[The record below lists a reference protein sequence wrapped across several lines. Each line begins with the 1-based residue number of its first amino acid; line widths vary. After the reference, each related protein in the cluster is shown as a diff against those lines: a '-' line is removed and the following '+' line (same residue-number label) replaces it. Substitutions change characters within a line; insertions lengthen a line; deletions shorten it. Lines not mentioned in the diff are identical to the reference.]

1 MSDIIVRFR
10 PDGHSKLIEAIKK
23 LNTATGSY
31 TKTTDKST
39 KGGRKFSDQIG
50 RNRKAMSIFEN
61 SLSTIRSRLLIYNFL
76 MGVGVTQMVRM
87 AQQSAKL
94 QNMERGFSNLTKS
107 AGSTTTQ
114 ISKLSAATK
123 GTVSSFGLL
132 QQANNAMILGVTQN
146 TDEMANMFGMAKRLG
161 DALGVDTTRA
171 VESLIT
177 GIGRQSRLMLD
188 NIGIIVKTEDAYK
201 DYAASL
207 DKTVDQ
213 LTDSEKK
220 QAFFNA
226 AMDAADKKVRQ
237 LGPNTKQVSDQFAQ
251 FSATMSNMGM
261 DIGSFIA
268 PALGSMAETIS
279 DFINDLSKTDLEK
292 TRDDLIDIGVAAKDI
307 ELLNRAIDIEAAT
320 SNFVDSTDKLIS
332 SYSEFVDINNLPLS
346 KKELEDL
353 GFSIQTLMEEA
364 SVTPLVFE
372 QIHSEFRDAN
382 TEANILS
389 QGTGLL
395 ATTYSEFRNGVMVTS
410 AALQDFN
417 GVSDNVSIQLEAL
430 QNGHLDLINEL
441 GTLTNKTDGQTDAD
455 KARIVQIQNEISANV
470 VKADFLRQLLI
481 LLSARQQAEK
491 DLNHLRS
498 EGQQLDEDGNEI
510 DEKAVE
516 LKTLLTETYA
526 KSKTA
531 RADSLKT
538 ILDEIKAKGLVSE
551 LDGKQL
557 AALKMLQAEYNK
569 LMGITKLSTSASL
582 KDVSKLAG
590 ALGALA
596 GSTGKNTKIAARF
609 AQAAAIIDTYAG
621 ANKAFAQG
629 GTLGFVTGAA
639 IIAQGL
645 ANVAQIE
652 TQLSK
657 MGGGS
662 SGGGGGGVYGSFE
675 QGGYVGGNR
684 HSQGG
689 TIIEAERGEFVMSRN
704 AVESIGLETLNQMN
718 QSGGGGNINVSV
730 SGNVL
735 TQDFVEGELAESIKE
750 AVRRGSDFGIG

>member
-1 MSDIIVRFR
+1 MSDIIVKFR
-10 PDGHSKLIEAIKK
+10 PDGHTKLIEAINR
-23 LNTATGSY
+23 LNTATGGY
-31 TKTTDKST
+31 RKTTDSAT
-39 KGGRKFSDQIG
+39 KGGRQFSDQIG
-50 RNRKAMSIFEN
+50 RNRKAMSLFEN
-61 SLSTIRSRLLIYNFL
+61 SLATIRSRLLIYNFL

-94 QNMERGFSNLTKS
+94 QNMERSFANLTKS
-107 AGSTTTQ
+107 AGSASTQ
-114 ISKLSAATK
+114 IAKLSAATR
-123 GTVSSFGLL
+123 GTVSNFDLL
-132 QQANNAMILGVTQN
+132 QQANNAMILGVTKN
-146 TDEMANMFGMAKRLG
+146 SDEMANMFGMAKRLG

-188 NIGIIVKTEDAYK
+188 NIGIIVKSEDAYK

-220 QAFFNA
+220 QAFLNA
-226 AMDAADKKVRQ
+226 ALDAADKKVRE

-251 FSATMSNMGM
+251 FSATMSNMGT

-268 PALGSMAETIS
+268 PALGKMAETIS
-279 DFINDLSKTDLEK
+279 NFINDLSKNDLEK

-307 ELLNRAIDIEAAT
+307 ELLNKAIDIEAAT
-320 SNFVDSTDKLIS
+320 TNFVNSTDKLIKG
-332 SYSEFVDINNLPLS
+332 YSDFIDINNLPLN

-353 GFSIQTLMEEA
+353 GFSIETISKQVTTA
-364 SVTPLVFE
+364 SVGK
-372 QIHSEFRDAN
+372 QISADFKNAQ
-382 TEANILS
+382 TQTNILS
-389 QGTGLL
+389 QDSGFFTANLVQL
-395 ATTYSEFRNGVMVTS
+395 EKGVMTTS
-410 AALQDFN
+410 AALHNYN
-417 GVSDNVSIQLEAL
+417 GVSDNVSVQIQNLV
-430 QNGHLDLINEL
+430 NGHTNLISEL
-441 GTLTNKTDGQTDAD
+441 SNLTSKTNGQSDAD
-455 KARIVQIQNEISANV
+455 KARIVQIRNEISANV
-470 VKADFLRQLLI
+470 EKANFLRQLLI
-481 LLSARQQAEK
+481 LLSQREQAEK
-491 DLNHLRS
+491 DLNHLRG
-498 EGQQLDEDGNEI
+498 EGNQLDEDGNKI
-510 DEKAVE
+510 DERSVE
-516 LKTLLTETYA
+516 LKNILTETFA
-526 KSKTA
+526 KSKSA
-531 RADSLKT
+531 QADNLKT
-538 ILDEIKAKGLVSE
+538 ILDDIDARKDSLN
-551 LDGKQL
+551 LDGKQI
-557 AALKMLQAEYNK
+557 AALKILQEEYNK
-569 LMGITKLSTSASL
+569 LTGVTKISTQASL

-590 ALGALA
+590 ALGNLA

-657 MGGGS
+657 MGANS
-662 SGGGGGGVYGSFE
+662 SNGGGGATYGKFE
-675 QGGYVGGNR
+675 QGGYVGGR
-684 HSQGG
+684 PHSQGG

-718 QSGGGGNINVSV
+718 QSGGGGNINVNV